1 MLALFALVALVIWRV
16 TKGPPT
22 PEGFLVM
29 SDLDVGRLHHEV
41 LELTAP
47 ATLAVEAAGSLEDA
61 DNPTVMAAY
70 GWVLRRSDR
79 QVVWQMDPA
88 HAERDGGTLFKLHD
102 TLRLEPG
109 TYDVF
114 FTTFGS
120 TLDSRDHNEL
130 AGWFTGHWVQD
141 ENKWHLVMR
150 LEGTEGQGIAQVV
163 EHQEDAALAPH
174 PQGRIWTSA
183 PMGDHASAG
192 YLFAVEQPL
201 SVQVYALGEQ
211 CSEPCDYGWI
221 EEVGTGRKVW
231 TMTLENTTPAGGRAE
246 NRMFKGTV
254 ELAPGLYRAFFE
266 TDATHDWDIWRAN
279 PPLDPAAWGLTL
291 SAATPA
297 AAAHVRAY
305 DPWAN
310 GAPLVQITRIRDD
323 ETRAV
328 QVHIPHPTRT
338 VVYATGEVGDQL
350 YDYGWIENNDTGE
363 KVWEMSKEKSMP
375 AGGYD
380 GNRAEIA
387 FLELQPGTYTVH
399 YQSDGSHSFE
409 DWSNGTPDHPE
420 RWGITLFPFAGDAG
434 PGMVEIMRV
443 EGMPEMPFMPEDL
456 QIPVPPL
463 PPGVPPGA
471 GTPIVNLTRL
481 GKEEHIQRAVR
492 LEHPTR
498 LHIRALGEIS
508 SSGRYDYGW
517 IERRE
522 DGTVVWEMNLE
533 NTRFGGG
540 DDRNRLFDGIVP
552 LPPGEYFVHFKTD
565 FGHNFEDF
573 EPDEAP
579 SQPDWWGIYIEKL
592 DH

>member
-47 ATLAVEAAGSLEDA
+47 VTLAVEAAGSLEDA
-61 DNPTVMAAY
+61 NNPTVMAAY

-88 HAERDGGTLFKLHD
+88 RAERDGGTLFKLHD

-114 FTTFGS
+114 FTTFGN
-120 TLDSRDHNEL
+120 TLDARDHSEL
-130 AGWFTGHWVQD
+130 ASWFTGHWVQD

-163 EHQEDAALAPH
+163 EHQEDATLAPH

-183 PMGDHASAG
+183 PMGDDASAG
-192 YLFAVEQPL
+192 YLFAVEEPL
-201 SVQVYALGEQ
+201 AVQVYALGEQ

-266 TDATHDWDIWRAN
+266 TDATHDWNIWRAN
-279 PPLDPAAWGLTL
+279 PPFDPAAWGLTL

-375 AGGYD
+375 AGGYE

-434 PGMVEIMRV
+434 PGVVEIMRV

-579 SQPDWWGIYIEKL
+579 SKPDWWGIYIEKL